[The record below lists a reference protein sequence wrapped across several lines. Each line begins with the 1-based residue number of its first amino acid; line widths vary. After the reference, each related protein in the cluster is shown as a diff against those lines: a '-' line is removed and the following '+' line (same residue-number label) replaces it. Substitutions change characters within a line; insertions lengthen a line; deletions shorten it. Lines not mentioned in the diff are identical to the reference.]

1 MLWVNAD
8 FSTLQPENAKRS
20 PNLILLLTL
29 IATCFFSSM
38 GCSSMQASSAP
49 LQQDKQSTPLITIQ
63 TALPNGTV
71 SSSYHEQLSVSGG
84 LAPYQFLVALGA
96 LPSGLS
102 LNQQT
107 GDISGTPTLPGNF
120 RFAIEVTD
128 SSSEASGGP
137 AHGVRAYTVNV
148 NPYNRISVQISPTS
162 LSVEAGAKIQFGAVV
177 GNTANTAVT
186 WAASAGSISASGLF
200 TAPLNTSAKS
210 ITVTA
215 TSTAEPSIQASA
227 AVTMTSGSQFTIATA
242 NVPSAVESTPYS
254 ASLSA
259 SGGQP
264 PYQWSIASG
273 SLPPGLQLDASS
285 GTLSGSAT
293 QKGDFNFSVRG
304 TDSASHTAERSLS
317 LLVSAAAS
325 NCGPPTYNCSRTDF
339 GVVQVP
345 SPPSVG
351 NLLGANTIVTD
362 PDFGNRIVRIT
373 DAHTNPHA
381 HFKNRTYFSSSSGSA
396 DENLWNLDSTLLVVQ
411 DTGAN
416 SFPFT
421 FDPST
426 LQAARMYV
434 SRFPDTNGLM
444 LRYSGNWSRVDPNV
458 FYTFEGTNI
467 RKYDFTDRTNPP
479 SAQPVADFKSG
490 SNCLP
495 AGFSATWSDNGGV
508 GGDDTVFG
516 MVYSNRG
523 PQGTGTYAVVYKV
536 GSGCSMLNTETGH
549 VTGDW
554 GASGT
559 INIADRWTIHN
570 AKLSKDGNWL
580 IIARDLCTSF
590 SCTQAPY
597 FWQIGTTNVNSCGD
611 GGSCSGHW
619 TEGNSH
625 WVNNDNSPMSNQVIR
640 SLAQANS
647 VSNLTFRFPADITT
661 PFDQHQSWNNVD
673 PDDSL
678 PFFSSTW
685 STISPFPAPWYN
697 EIIAVAADGTDKTW
711 RFGHTFITTK
721 SQRFSTSYA
730 IGSVSQDGK
739 FFMFSSDWM
748 GTLGSE
754 SGGKACTIGSDCRG
768 DVFVIELR

>member
-1 MLWVNAD
+1 MLWANAD
-8 FSTLQPENAKRS
+8 FLILQPENAKRS

-29 IATCFFSSM
+29 ITTCFFSSM
-38 GCSSMQASSAP
+38 GCSSMQASSTPSPRVEQPAP
-49 LQQDKQSTPLITIQ
+49 FITIQ

-71 SSSYHEQLSVSGG
+71 SSSYHEQLSASGG
-84 LAPYQFLVALGA
+84 LAPYQFLLAIGA
-96 LPSGLS
+96 LPPGLS

-107 GDISGTPTLPGNF
+107 GEISGTPTLAGNF
-120 RFAIEVTD
+120 RFAIEVKD

-137 AHGVRAYTVNV
+137 AYGIRAYMVNV
-148 NPYNRISVQISPTS
+148 NPSNRISVKISPTS
-162 LSVEAGAKIQFGAVV
+162 PSVEAGGKIQFGALV
-177 GNTANTAVT
+177 GNTANTGVT
-186 WAASAGSISASGLF
+186 WAASAGSISTSGLF

-215 TSTAEPSIQASA
+215 TSTVEPSIQASA
-227 AVTMTSGSQFTIATA
+227 AVTMTSASQFTIAT
-242 NVPSAVESTPYS
+242 VSLPSAVESTPYS
-254 ASLSA
+254 ASLVA

-273 SLPPGLQLDASS
+273 SLPPGLQLDAST
-285 GTLSGSAT
+285 GTLFGSAT
-293 QKGDFNFSVRG
+293 QTGDFTFSVQG
-304 TDSASHTAERSLS
+304 TDSASHTADRSLS
-317 LLVSAAAS
+317 LVVSAASAGT
-325 NCGPPTYNCSRTDF
+325 CGPPAYSCSRTDF
-339 GVVQVP
+339 KVVQVP
-345 SPPSVG
+345 TPPSVG

-362 PDFGNRIVRIT
+362 PDFANPIVRIT
-373 DAHTNPHA
+373 DAHTNPHRR
-381 HFKNRTYFSSSSGSA
+381 FKNRTYFTSSTGSA
-396 DENLWNLDSTLLVVQ
+396 DENLWNIDSTLLVVQ

-416 SFPFT
+416 SLPFT

-434 SRFPDTNGLM
+434 SSFPETNGLM
-444 LRYSGNWSRVDPNV
+444 LGDSGNWSRVDPNV
-458 FYTFEGTNI
+458 FYTIAGTAI
-467 RKYDFTDRTNPP
+467 HKRDFTDRTHPP
-479 SAQPVADFKSG
+479 SPQPVYDF

-495 AGFSATWSDNGGV
+495 AGSSVTWSDNAGV

-536 GSGCSMLNTETGH
+536 GSGCSMLNTQTGQ

-554 GASGT
+554 GASGA

-580 IIARDLCTSF
+580 IIANDLCTSF
-590 SCTQAPY
+590 SCSQAPY

-619 TEGNSH
+619 TEGNTH

-640 SLAQANS
+640 SLAQATS
-647 VSNLTFRFPADITT
+647 VSNLTFRFPANITA

-673 PDDSL
+673 PADSL
-678 PFFSSTW
+678 PFFATTW

-697 EIIAVAADGTDKTW
+697 EVIGVAADGSDKTW
-711 RFGHTFITTK
+711 RFGHTFITTN
-721 SQRFSTSYA
+721 SQRFSTMYA

-754 SGGKACTIGSDCRG
+754 SGKPSCSIGRDCRG
-768 DVFVIELR
+768 DVFVIQLR